1 MKRLRVDDTVKE
13 GSGPPL
19 SGALYRQSLP
29 NAAPALSYT
38 GASTVKVITEGRS
51 GFSQMSFHYL
61 I

>member
-29 NAAPALSYT
+29 NAAPALSYS
-38 GASTVKVITEGRS
+38 GASTIKVVSEGKYI
-51 GFSQMSFHYL
+51 GLNFVN
-61 I
+61 